1 MHVYR
6 GEGPHFQTGCD
17 RPGADVV
24 VIFTVWVG
32 FTANENINREMTT
45 WNRWVEDSWEQGD
58 MMKTVIVTVFLD
70 YVLSHYAFQCY

>member
-6 GEGPHFQTGCD
+6 GEGHHFRTGCD

-24 VIFTVWVG
+24 VIFTVWAG

-70 YVLSHYAFQCY
+70 YVLSQYAFQCY